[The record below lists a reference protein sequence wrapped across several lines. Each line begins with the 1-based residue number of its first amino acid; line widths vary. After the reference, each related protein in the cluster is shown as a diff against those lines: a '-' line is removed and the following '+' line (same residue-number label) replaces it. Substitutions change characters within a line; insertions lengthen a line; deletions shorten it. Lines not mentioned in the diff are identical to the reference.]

1 MSRRTVFYGL
11 LDQGVASLTSL
22 LLLAAAAQSLS
33 SEDLGLFSIGMATV
47 ISCVAI
53 IRSMTGET
61 LVVRAASVFGGT
73 TSTGTLRQESRN
85 AVGLSLTLGF
95 IASLV
100 IASIGWLWSDVR
112 NVLLCSAIT
121 VVAIVGQDC
130 MRHVCITMRKSA
142 SLLAGDMLV
151 LVIGVTGIVRAG
163 MEGNGPGPMILL
175 WGLAGFLA
183 FLFIML
189 IDRNWPSPRGGI
201 EWLRAAWPS
210 SSAFVVEA
218 VLGALIG
225 YAIVVVLGAVGS
237 PADVAGYRATVS
249 IFGVTSLVINFLRTA
264 VLRELTPVHLRD
276 PKNMWRLFSYMA
288 ALVAGTTVAT
298 LATVLFIPS
307 AWGEA
312 AFGEAWPLIPELAG
326 WATLNRIGAGLS
338 IVPLIFLRAQ
348 GVAWSATKIR
358 LKLAAPLVI
367 LAPAASAMFGA
378 PGAFIADTVYY
389 VSVTIFLMILSLNGT
404 RSHVKAA

>member
-1 MSRRTVFYGL
+1 MSRRTVFFGF

-33 SEDLGLFSIGMATV
+33 SEDLGLFSIGMASV
-47 ISCVAI
+47 VSCVAI

-61 LVVRAASVFGGT
+61 LVVRAASVFGK
-73 TSTGTLRQESRN
+73 TSSMGELRKESRN
-85 AVGLSLTLGF
+85 AVGLSLTLGL

-100 IASIGWLWSDVR
+100 IASIGWLWSDAR
-112 NVLLCSAIT
+112 NVLLCSAIA
-121 VVAIVGQDC
+121 VIAIVAQDC
-130 MRHVCITMRKSA
+130 MRHVCITMRRSA
-142 SLLAGDMLV
+142 ALLAGDILV
-151 LVIGVTGIVRAG
+151 LLLGVTGIVVAG
-163 MEGNGPGPMILL
+163 MHGYGPGPMILM
-175 WGLAGFLA
+175 WGLAGLLA
-183 FLFIML
+183 FLVVML
-189 IDRNWPSPRGGI
+189 IAKNWPSPRGGI
-201 EWLRAAWPS
+201 AWLRTAWPS

-264 VLRELTPVHLRD
+264 VLRELSPVHLQD
-276 PKNMWRLFSYMA
+276 PKSMWRLFFYMA
-288 ALVAGTTVAT
+288 TLVASTT
-298 LATVLFIPS
+298 LATLVIVIFLPS
-307 AWGEA
+307 AWGEL
-312 AFGEAWPLIPELAG
+312 AFGEAWRMITELAG

-367 LAPAASAMFGA
+367 LAPGASALAGA
-378 PGAFIADTVYY
+378 PGAFIADAAYY
-389 VSVTIFLMILSLNGT
+389 MSVTVFLMMLSLNIT
-404 RSHVKAA
+404 KSRARSA

>member
-1 MSRRTVFYGL
+1 MSRRTVFIGL

-22 LLLAAAAQSLS
+22 LLLAAAAQSLT
-33 SEDLGLFSIGMATV
+33 SEDLGLFSIGMASV

-61 LVVRAASVFGGT
+61 LVVRAASVFGQS
-73 TSTGTLRQESRN
+73 TSTDLLRKESRN
-85 AVGLSLTLGF
+85 AVGLSLTLGI

-100 IASIGWLWSDVR
+100 IASIGWLWSDAR
-112 NVLLCSAIT
+112 NVLLCSAIA
-121 VVAIVGQDC
+121 VIAIVVQDC
-130 MRHVCITMRKSA
+130 MRHTCITMRKSVA
-142 SLLAGDMLV
+142 LLAGDILV
-151 LVIGVTGIVRAG
+151 LLIGVTGIVIAG
-163 MEGNGPGPMILL
+163 MQGNGPGPMILV
-175 WGLAGFLA
+175 WGFAGLLA
-183 FLFIML
+183 FLLVML
-189 IDRNWPSPRGGI
+189 IAKIWPSPIGGI
-201 EWLRAAWPS
+201 AWLRAAWRS

-264 VLRELTPVHLRD
+264 VLRELRPVHLQD
-276 PKNMWRLFSYMA
+276 PKSMWRLFFYMA
-288 ALVAGTTVAT
+288 VLVVGTT
-298 LATVLFIPS
+298 LATLVTVIFLPS
-307 AWGEA
+307 AWGQA
-312 AFGEAWPLIPELAG
+312 AFGEAWPMITRLAG

-358 LKLAAPLVI
+358 LKLAAPLVV
-367 LAPAASAMFGA
+367 LAPVASALAGA
-378 PGAFIADTVYY
+378 PGAFMADAAYY
-389 VSVTIFLMILSLNGT
+389 VSVTVFLMMLSLNAT
-404 RSHVKAA
+404 NSRVRSA